1 MKPNERNKIDLE
13 IPEEFLD
20 KWQSI
25 MDIAAEIIGVPAG
38 LIMRIVEQDIKVFIS
53 SHSEGNP
60 YKPGDKEHLIG
71 SGLYC
76 ESVINTQEK
85 LLIPNALTDENWKNN
100 PDVKLN
106 MISYLGFPITMS
118 NGEFFG
124 TICVLDSKENAYNDT
139 YEKLI
144 LNFRDIIQSQL
155 ELFFANQVL
164 GEDYKN
170 LNDYLSEIQT
180 LRGLIPICA
189 NCKKVRDEKGFW
201 NSVEEYFANH
211 AGAQFTHSICED
223 CFKEFYPDIADEYI
237 KA

>member
-1 MKPNERNKIDLE
+1 VKPNERNKIDLE